1 MEKRSMPAQR
11 WRELVATAAAEFADA
26 GYERASLNR
35 VIRSCGMSKSSFY
48 HYFDSKQQL
57 FEAVVAHVAATVAAD
72 LEVPEPADFR
82 PDFWGLAERFLQR
95 LVFAAERD
103 PLFVDFGR
111 ICYLPDVPAGQD
123 GVSGATAAIDD
134 WLRRTLAVGRSA
146 GAVRCDIPPGLQAH
160 TAIAVL
166 RAFDEWALHNRS
178 ALGPGELPRLVQA
191 QFEALK
197 RLLEPVQQGS
207 A

>member
-1 MEKRSMPAQR
+1 MPAER
-11 WRELVATAAAEFADA
+11 WRELAATAASEFADA

-72 LEVPEPADFR
+72 LEVPEPTDFR
-82 PDFWGLAERFLQR
+82 SHFWGLAERFLRR
-95 LVFAAERD
+95 LVIAAERD
-103 PLFVDFGR
+103 RLFVDFGR
-111 ICYLPDVPAGQD
+111 ICYLPDVPSGQG

-160 TAIAVL
+160 TAIAIL
-166 RAFDEWALHNRS
+166 RAFDEWTLQNRS
-178 ALGPGELPRLVQA
+178 DLDPGELPRLVQA
-191 QFEALK
+191 QFEAMK
-197 RLLEPVQQGS
+197 RLLEPVQQTS